1 MRPRYQTP
9 QNRAHNTHMR
19 NANAAGRKTDPLA
32 GAVTRQQ
39 FHLETQLE
47 ILTAA
52 MRTSVARADES
63 TLQNDEYGHA
73 RDSAIGQA
81 VKIGAVSAQ
90 IVTALGK
97 LSGEFNH
104 NITVNK
110 GTGRLR
116 VIPESVS
123 REAYPKAWE
132 EYEVPTSSSHPPL
145 DAALK
150 RWHAEQAEIEAEEAM
165 AAALEEEKGTQ
176 RKPHPH
182 PPET

>member
-1 MRPRYQTP
+1 M
-9 QNRAHNTHMR
+9 
-19 NANAAGRKTDPLA
+19 
-32 GAVTRQQ
+32 
-39 FHLETQLE
+39 ETQLE
-47 ILTAA
+47 LLTEA

-63 TLQNDEYGHA
+63 TRENDEYGHA

-90 IVTALGK
+90 ILTALGK
-97 LSGEFNH
+97 MSGEFNH

-110 GTGRLR
+110 DTGNKSTGRLR

-123 REAYPKAWE
+123 REAYPGAWE

-150 RWHAEQAEIEAEEAM
+150 RWHAEQAEIDAEEARE
-165 AAALEEEKGTQ
+165 AELEEEKRRAAKGA
-176 RKPHPH
+176 
-182 PPET
+182 PPPPCET